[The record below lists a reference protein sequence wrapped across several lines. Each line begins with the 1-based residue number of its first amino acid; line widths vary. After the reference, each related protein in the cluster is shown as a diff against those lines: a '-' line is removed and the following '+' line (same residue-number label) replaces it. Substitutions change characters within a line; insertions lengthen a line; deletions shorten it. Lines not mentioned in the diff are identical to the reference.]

1 MNNTTVLPI
10 NHIVKTPGVCGG
22 VPRIA
27 GTRIT
32 VNWIVGQIIY
42 AGRTLDAMI
51 EDYNHVPLTPAQI
64 HAALAYYYDH
74 KEEID
79 NLVQDSETQ
88 LDEVKQQSRTGL
100 QKGPPS

>member
-1 MNNTTVLPI
+1 MNDTTVLPI

-32 VNWIVGQIIY
+32 VDWIVGQMIY
-42 AGRTLDAMI
+42 AGRMVDQLV
-51 EDYNHVPLTPAQI
+51 EDYAHVPLTHAQI

-74 KEEID
+74 QAEID
-79 NLVQDSETQ
+79 GLIADSENQ
-88 LDEVKQQSRTGL
+88 LEEVKKL
-100 QKGPPS
+100 

>member
-10 NHIVKTPGVCGG
+10 THIVKTPGVCGG

-32 VNWIVGQIIY
+32 VDWIVGQMIY
-42 AGRTLDAMI
+42 AGRTLGDMI
-51 EDYNHVPLTPAQI
+51 RDYDHIPLTPAKI

-74 KEEID
+74 QGEID
-79 NLVQDSETQ
+79 SLIRDSEH
-88 LDEVKQQSRTGL
+88 LINEIRLADDASQSANQT
-100 QKGPPS
+100 